1 MKILVTGAAG
11 FLGRRITSIASAMGN
26 KVIGLDLTGDHCIL
40 KCDLSKEKEVS
51 EVLSDTS
58 FDAVIHL
65 AGTRGNYLDMI
76 RVNVQGTANL
86 LNALHENPACVV
98 LASSCAV
105 YGIPRD
111 PDGCIHEDDPAV
123 PITDYGKTMLEKE
136 KVAEKICS
144 LRDIPFG
151 SARIF
156 NLFGAEQSPDM
167 MTSAV
172 AQKLVRISL
181 GKAQPPL
188 QTGPLHTLRDLID
201 VDDVAE
207 AMIQMA
213 LQKISGNF
221 NLGTGIP
228 RSGTEVVSTFQDIL
242 EMQIPVETSSEHNPM
257 VECIYADISRIQS
270 MLGWKP
276 LIPFRS
282 TLVSIVNY
290 WQKQENSE
298 EAE

>member
-11 FLGRRITSIASAMGN
+11 FLGRRIASIASAMGN
-26 KVIGLDLTGDHCIL
+26 EVLGLDLVGDHCIL
-40 KCDLSKEKEVS
+40 KCDLSKENEVS
-51 EVLSDTS
+51 EVLSGIH

-65 AGTRGNYLDMI
+65 AGIRGNYRDMT
-76 RVNVQGTANL
+76 RVNVRGTTNL
-86 LNALHENPACVV
+86 LNALQGNSECVV

-111 PDGCIHEDDPAV
+111 PDGCIHDDDPAV
-123 PITDYGKTMLEKE
+123 PITDYGKTMLKKE
-136 KVAEKICS
+136 KIAEEICS
-144 LRDIPFG
+144 LRDIPLA

-156 NLFGAEQSPDM
+156 NLFGAEQSPGM

-172 AQKLVRISL
+172 AQKLVGISR
-181 GKAQPPL
+181 GKIRPPL

-201 VDDVAE
+201 VNDVAE
-207 AMIQMA
+207 AMVQMA
-213 LQKISGNF
+213 AQRISGKF

-228 RSGTEVVSTFQDIL
+228 RSGTEVVDTFQDIL
-242 EMQIPVETSSEHNPM
+242 EMQVPVEVNSEHNPM
-257 VECIYADISRIQS
+257 VECIYADISRVQS
-270 MLGWKP
+270 ALGWEP

-290 WQKQENSE
+290 WLKQD
-298 EAE
+298 

>member
-11 FLGRRITSIASAMGN
+11 FLGRRITRIASAMGN
-26 KVIGLDLTGDHCIL
+26 KVIGLDLNGDSCAL

-51 EVLSDTS
+51 ETLSGTH
-58 FDAVIHL
+58 FDSVIHL
-65 AGTRGNYLDMI
+65 AGIRGNYRDMT
-76 RVNVQGTANL
+76 RVNIQGTANL

-105 YGIPRD
+105 YGIPRN

-136 KVAEKICS
+136 KIAEKICS
-144 LRDIPFG
+144 IRDIPFS

-156 NLFGAEQSPDM
+156 NLFGAEQSSGM

-181 GKAQPPL
+181 GKTLPPL
-188 QTGPLHTLRDLID
+188 QTGPLHTKRDLIS
-201 VDDVAE
+201 VDDAAE
-207 AMIQMA
+207 AMVLMA
-213 LQKISGNF
+213 LQNVSGNF
-221 NLGTGIP
+221 NVGTGIP
-228 RSGTEVVSTFQDIL
+228 RSGTEVVSTFQNIL
-242 EMQIPVETSSEHNPM
+242 DMQVPVEINSEHDPM

-270 MLGWKP
+270 ILGWKP
-276 LIPFRS
+276 LTPFRS
-282 TLVSIVNY
+282 TLVSIVDH
-290 WQKQENSE
+290 WQKLENSRE
-298 EAE
+298 PV